1 MEEEVMKLLEEAKPK
16 LEKEY
21 CVRISDGAFDLAV
34 RGYLDPKLMISEDT
48 NHEYKRAVEILAG
61 ACNLVQRNFR
71 NGAHERVF
79 YDKAYEL
86 RRALVELTELH
97 WDSSNPASRSW
108 ASRLTSE
115 RASASLYMSGFLRK
129 CDKTVNSPLS
139 CCRITSKI
147 AEILEKFDIY
157 DTSSSEGDVG
167 RYLDD
172 LQGQLIELFQHLLTV
187 EASHVAEVVSSL
199 TDVPLTQILPSVDN
213 HKQKAVYMTNL
224 RVVDQKHVI
233 DEVFET
239 VAFQRNMTTRP
250 RGLFLLLGDSGVGK
264 SEIAKAV
271 AEHWYCDASRLV
283 EIDMSEYAECDLSEW
298 SQRKDQ
304 DLWNRLTEIVAK
316 RPYSV
321 ILLDKIDKGSSIV
334 TRILHEVL
342 SETPSD
348 TEGKPVDFSKS
359 IIFMTSSVG
368 SKQLTLKCTCYNRN
382 QDLWKQFKR
391 DPLKFCKTHDCTVKG
406 SGRERLLIEVR
417 KIFSADLL
425 DSFDKT
431 LVVEKF
437 RDWKTVVRLLLREI
451 VSEVTGQRFVVH
463 ASDAALN
470 VLLNKALAPPIAHG
484 NALKKSLLEHVIPWL
499 SSAESCNNSALF
511 VDTLLGTNELSF
523 RFQSHEQYDW
533 YFKLKEGTFKNSI
546 LNLKVKMEVVCMVFM
561 LRSEY
566 LHFLDRS
573 GQGLP
578 LNVLLMELVSCYR
591 ILSCPPFP
599 NSREEYVSAEVVLFY
614 CLYSVLY
621 FLVDRRE
628 FSYVC
633 VIYVQKI
640 SPNAGPNNLYAVEEV
655 EKIKNMLAR
664 LQENDGGIAKAT
676 TVIVKSVIKI
686 IDYPLEFPDFPARR
700 FLFEGLNSDA
710 KARLMSYLSETL
722 GNSFFKYIKLDSN
735 CNTEEIKNFFIE
747 ALKESPC
754 MVLLF
759 DGVEFADAE
768 LYRHLLEILDKGILE
783 DSEGFSVDFRRT
795 VIILTSEVAD
805 KHRLA
810 NWFGYQPMY
819 MLHMDKSQKVKRYR
833 TELLHRADEII
844 FFDPVAPVHGKIRR
858 IPKSYLRSLKRK
870 DNSRLFRCLY
880 SAVWPHGDVML
891 NRERN
896 FVEM

>member
-599 NSREEYVSAEVVLFY
+599 NSREEYVSAE
-614 CLYSVLY
+614 
-621 FLVDRRE
+621 
-628 FSYVC
+628 
-633 VIYVQKI
+633 KI